1 MILFIT
7 KDNFSS
13 SSSSSFFRM
22 TVWHFIIPI
31 YFNYWKIIVLVVA
44 VVVVVVVVVDI
55 FTPEMRTY
63 LVLGHPVLLGP

>member
-1 MILFIT
+1 MILFIN
-7 KDNFSS
+7 KANFS

-31 YFNYWKIIVLVVA
+31 YFNYWKIIVLVV
-44 VVVVVVVVVDI
+44 VVVVVVVDI

-63 LVLGHPVLLGP
+63 LVLGNPVLLGP